1 MFNMR
6 DHVEFNN
13 FDNPHILKAIETR
26 LGIVWSTIQVFF
38 LLHEKSSKLECD
50 GGSFGK
56 NKQMK
61 KVFSVAVA
69 VAVASEVMLKYNFI
83 IFG

>member
-26 LGIVWSTIQVFF
+26 LGIV
-38 LLHEKSSKLECD
+38 
-50 GGSFGK
+50 
-56 NKQMK
+56 
-61 KVFSVAVA
+61 
-69 VAVASEVMLKYNFI
+69 
-83 IFG
+83 